1 MDCSVRLT
9 LTEQQQQHIAAAP
22 VKSFSPDC
30 GIYWWGRVFVSRSQP
45 TSLQKLLVSTLSFED
60 GKHRRQDCHVATGQ
74 SCHSS
79 ASGSSPCKCHCEE
92 HSHTLVYH
100 MVQLHRNSPQCLCKY
115 LQFGEHLLLSVLT
128 QILSYLF
135 YGIPTLSLGKI
146 ICLKN
151 K

>member
-60 GKHRRQDCHVATGQ
+60 GKHRR
-74 SCHSS
+74 
-79 ASGSSPCKCHCEE
+79 
-92 HSHTLVYH
+92 
-100 MVQLHRNSPQCLCKY
+100 
-115 LQFGEHLLLSVLT
+115 
-128 QILSYLF
+128 
-135 YGIPTLSLGKI
+135 
-146 ICLKN
+146 
-151 K
+151 